1 MKKAQEEMIGFALIV
16 IVVAVIIL
24 VFIGFSLKSPQKETV
39 ESYEINSFIQSFL
52 QQTSDCRDNLEYLSV
67 QKLIFDCNN
76 NEICKDG
83 RNTCEV
89 LDSTLTGITEES
101 WKIKESPIKGYNLEI
116 ISEGVKTLT
125 IEKGNITTNL
135 KGSSQDFSK
144 GGGLTEIFFKV
155 YY

>member
-1 MKKAQEEMIGFALIV
+1 MRKAQEEMIGFALII

-24 VFIGFSLKSPQKETV
+24 VFIGFSLKSPQKEAV

-52 QQTSDCRDNLEYLSV
+52 QQTSDCRDNLEYLSI
-67 QKLIFDCNN
+67 QKLIFDCNDG
-76 NEICKDG
+76 EICLDG

-89 LDSTLTGITEES
+89 LDSTLRGITEES
-101 WKIKESPIKGYNLEI
+101 WKIEESPIKGYNLEI
-116 ISEGVKTLT
+116 ISNGVETLV
-125 IEKGNITTNL
+125 IEKGNITSNF

-144 GGGLTEIFFKV
+144 GGGLTEIFFKT